1 MLKGHWHWTYDW
13 PYVYRPQAKF
23 WSEGRHYVEGL
34 GTLWS
39 SCVAAMERA
48 EKNGVEVHVVRYED
62 FVTDKRGTVER
73 ILAEFGRPV
82 RQDVSAHVDVRF
94 QPKGDHSISVED
106 FFGADNLARLEDV
119 TRAGAHLFGY

>member
-1 MLKGHWHWTYDW
+1 MLKGNWHWSYDW
-13 PYVYRPQAKF
+13 PHVYRPQAKF

-62 FVTDKRGTVER
+62 FVKDKRGTVER